1 MLKNKFSKDEN
12 WRHGFENDETCVH
25 CSPSLVLLS
34 TDSRLERTELHAELS
49 SELAKRAW
57 TSQLRSVLI
66 ALSSNRAIAE
76 FKRHLQSKEI

>member
-1 MLKNKFSKDEN
+1 MIAVLKNIDKFSKDEN
-12 WRHGFENDETCVH
+12 WRHGFENDETCVD

-57 TSQLRSVLI
+57 TSQLRIGKV
-66 ALSSNRAIAE
+66 
-76 FKRHLQSKEI
+76 